1 MKKIFVLT
9 LMLIIGATTVNAQP
23 IQFQREGQEYQH
35 YEYERM
41 ADKRHERKQYKHE
54 LRDPE
59 REREPER
66 EQRRDKTERHEHEH
80 DSELI
85 PW

>member
-23 IQFQREGQEYQH
+23 IQFQREGQEYRH
-35 YEYERM
+35 HEYKRM
-41 ADKRHERKQYKHE
+41 ADKRNERKQYKQE
-54 LRDPE
+54 LRDTD
-59 REREPER
+59 REREPEH
-66 EQRRDKTERHEHEH
+66 EQRRDKNERHEHEH